1 MQASQIP
8 PARRRYRPAV
18 VIVPLKRSLTAC
30 WLVMDDVAMKQ
41 AYYEFYFPQA
51 QQLNPVVL
59 NGYLARLQA
68 GQVRQT
74 HLFGGRYENIYI
86 DREDIPE
93 LSGLIAF
100 WMDSAARVLEVD
112 ADGLQ
117 CGFWFNHMR
126 PGDMTIMHSHND
138 DDELLSGVYYL
149 KVPEKSGELVLHH
162 DEQTMTIGPEPGKL
176 VLFSASDQHEVT
188 RNLSQDERLSIGMN
202 FGPRRQ

>member
-1 MQASQIP
+1 MN
-8 PARRRYRPAV
+8 
-18 VIVPLKRSLTAC
+18 
-30 WLVMDDVAMKQ
+30 Q

-51 QQLNPVVL
+51 AQINPAVL
-59 NGYLARLQA
+59 HGYLARLRA
-68 GQVRQT
+68 GHLRQT

-100 WMDSAARVLEVD
+100 WTDSAAQVLQVD

-126 PGDMTIMHSHND
+126 PGDVTTLHSHND

-149 KVPEKSGELVLHH
+149 KVPEDSGELVLNH
-162 DEQTMTIGPEPGKL
+162 DGRTMTIRPESGKL
-176 VLFSASDQHEVT
+176 VLFSASDEHEVT
-188 RNLSQDERLSIGMN
+188 RNMSQDERLSIGMN
-202 FGPRRQ
+202 FGYRRH